1 MFSSS
6 ARASLVSLT
15 GCALAFA
22 TLLAPSCSNAATAAS
37 TTNFAVASPPSSV
50 PSATTTAGEL
60 AVLATRVGLDA
71 EALAASGV
79 VSGSVASLVASLAVA
94 EGDLPT
100 PLSQLD
106 AAYTSARSALRAAE
120 RKIQGGTASASE
132 VSEFPSLEQAL
143 ATAQTARDGALDSL
157 FASAAAGLTSTQRAT
172 LSAIRANRS
181 WKLSTEFLV
190 VSRTEAEWI
199 ALRDALSNERTA
211 AKNGDTPN
219 SGCQSLLGTERA
231 NSSVAAAKTALD
243 TNLSS
248 VTSAW
253 NAATNA

>member
-1 MFSSS
+1 MFSLT
-6 ARASLVSLT
+6 ARASLARLT
-15 GCALAFA
+15 GCALGFSMLFA
-22 TLLAPSCSNAATAAS
+22 PACSNAATAAP
-37 TTNFAVASPPSSV
+37 TTNFAVASPPSS
-50 PSATTTAGEL
+50 ALRTTTTNL

-71 EALAASGV
+71 ESLTASGV
-79 VSGSVASLVASLAVA
+79 TSGSVASLVAALAVA

-100 PLSQLD
+100 PLAQLD
-106 AAYTSARSALRAAE
+106 ATYTSARASVRAAE
-120 RKIQGGTASASE
+120 RKIQGGTATASE
-132 VSEFPSLEQAL
+132 IAEFPAQEQAL
-143 ATAQTARDGALDSL
+143 ANAQATRDGALASL
-157 FASAAAGLTSTQRAT
+157 FTSGSAGLTSTQRASLT
-172 LSAIRANRS
+172 AIRANRS
-181 WKLSTEFLV
+181 WKLPTEFLV

-219 SGCQSLLGTERA
+219 ATCQALLGTERA
-231 NSSVAAAKTALD
+231 VAAVASARASLD